1 MRKTTFFQLA
11 ALAGALLFSGALA
24 AQEPP
29 STSATPASASRGSA
43 ASPVAPGLLS
53 MGELKKVLPA
63 TVFFRGQSAPVQ
75 LRNAGGIRFQDGRLL
90 LAALVDNSGYS
101 TRVAAKYQGYLIVED
116 KIKVGDQELAPGA
129 YGFGFVA
136 QDQLVVQDIGA
147 HDVLTT
153 TFQTDSQLPRPTP
166 LRIAQTGGEYRLY
179 SGRKYVTITAPA
191 AP

>member
-1 MRKTTFFQLA
+1 MRKTTFFQFA

-29 STSATPASASRGSA
+29 STSTSASASRGSS
-43 ASPVAPGLLS
+43 ASSTAPGLLS
-53 MGELKKVLPA
+53 LGELKKVLPA

-101 TRVAAKYQGYLIVED
+101 TGVAAKYQGYLIVED

-136 QDQLVVQDIGA
+136 QDQFVVQDIGA